1 MAANQ
6 KTNIDPMKKY
16 ILGIWFI
23 NIIGIL
29 LSWDSLAGQSL
40 QFYGEKIEICILGDN
55 ALVTGEYYFRN
66 NTSHPIRRTL
76 YYPFVINQNLPWPDS
91 ISVYQVSEK
100 KSLTCRKAKEGIL
113 FTLQVPADSRVIY
126 KVTYRQQTPN
136 QKMEYILTT
145 TQKWG
150 HPLVFAEY
158 SIILPKEFKLL
169 DISLVPDSSQS
180 IKHKQIIKINR
191 QNYLPTKN
199 LTLYWK
205 SEVLK

>member
-1 MAANQ
+1 
-6 KTNIDPMKKY
+6 MKKY

-23 NIIGIL
+23 NIIGVL
-29 LSWDSLAGQSL
+29 LSWDSLPAQSL
-40 QFYGEKIEICILGDN
+40 QFYGEKIEISILGDN

-66 NTSHPIRRTL
+66 NTSQSIRRTL

-91 ISVYQVSEK
+91 ISVNQVSEK
-100 KSLTCRKAKEGIL
+100 KSLTFRKAKEGIL
-113 FTLQVPADSRVIY
+113 FTLQVPADSTVIY
-126 KVTYRQQTPN
+126 KVTYRQQTPS
-136 QKMEYILTT
+136 QMMEYILAT

-150 HPLVFAEY
+150 YPLVFAEY
-158 SIILPKEFKLL
+158 SIILPEKFELL
-169 DISLVPDSSQS
+169 DISLAPDSRQV
-180 IKHKQIIKINR
+180 INHKQIIKINR